1 MDLYRKIRVHSVRK
15 RGGERSALFASPPA
29 LALLMNLEA
38 ECWPAFGGPDRS
50 ISLANALSSS
60 RVQSLYHQ
68 LRRSAVRNGAD
79 FHIRHPDG
87 DSVPHLVNSTPDLCC
102 DIHEW
107 PVEPLRGSTNFFAH
121 AAFFTLRARAA
132 RNRYD
137 RVGLFPA
144 VSCVLHQGPVQR
156 DDLSGVVYWDGRHR
170 ITRPASRRYSTDTAD
185 LFLRQS

>member
-137 RVGLFPA
+137 RVGLILLKNSSLIEVSVADSIPA
-144 VSCVLHQGPVQR
+144 
-156 DDLSGVVYWDGRHR
+156 LSGSIFDDGTEARS
-170 ITRPASRRYSTDTAD
+170 AGGAV
-185 LFLRQS
+185 